1 MSFWKL
7 DFRLAKMSIREG
19 HKTRHRCSLSKLMS
33 ALCQKRTLELFDHR
47 VGARDSVDGIS
58 RPIAFAHGQIGDF
71 EAHRITPPSS
81 FTEAWPLLRSMS
93 ICPRHELAQFAR
105 AI

>member
-33 ALCQKRTLELFDHR
+33 ALGHKRTFKNYERTCPLYTRKRTL
-47 VGARDSVDGIS
+47 GVDG
-58 RPIAFAHGQIGDF
+58 R
-71 EAHRITPPSS
+71 R
-81 FTEAWPLLRSMS
+81 
-93 ICPRHELAQFAR
+93 
-105 AI
+105 